1 MTPER
6 VEQFGDVYTGAVS
19 DILDELG
26 QARFTLPSSL
36 KPLRAGMRLAGP
48 VFPVRGRPMPQRPYD
63 ASIRRILTMLG
74 EVPEGSIAVYETH
87 DSESAHLGEL
97 SLTALSVRGCRGVV
111 VDGGVRDVR
120 YLLDTGLPVF
130 SRYVTPVDSVPR
142 WELLDWGDAV
152 TIGDVEIRAGDI
164 LVADEDGI
172 VRVPAS
178 LADEVLERSRE
189 LVSTENG
196 VRAAVRSGVPPLE
209 AYGRFGKF

>member
-1 MTPER
+1 
-6 VEQFGDVYTGAVS
+6 
-19 DILDELG
+19 
-26 QARFTLPSSL
+26 
-36 KPLRAGMRLAGP
+36 
-48 VFPVRGRPMPQRPYD
+48 
-63 ASIRRILTMLG
+63 
-74 EVPEGSIAVYETH
+74 VPEGSIAVYETH